1 MLYLLRIIPETDT
14 IYKIIHKKRGRILF
28 MAILTRLKR
37 IFGSQDMTQGNP
49 MSCILKFSIPL
60 LIGNLAQ
67 QLYNTVDAFVIG
79 NSAWGDKGLAAVGL
93 AGPIVNLLLV
103 LFMGISTGASILS
116 AQYFGAKDRPTL
128 NRCVGASLFL
138 IVVSGLIMMA
148 AGYFLSPVL
157 INMTTPPS
165 PEVGQGAT
173 DYLQIFFLGI
183 IGSGMYNIISGILRG
198 LGDSMMPLLF
208 LIVACVLNI
217 FLDLAFVNS
226 MGVAGVALATILAQG
241 VSAVLCL
248 WRLCRIRHICDV
260 ELKNVIH
267 PDKPLMLRIGA
278 LGLPSGITQAIF
290 SMSAIIVQSLT
301 NTLGDAMV
309 AANTAVMRVDGFAMM
324 PNFTFG
330 TAATTYIGQ
339 NVGANRGDRLKP
351 GIKAMLKLGLISST
365 VLVACILLFG
375 HQLIGMFTETE
386 LTMQLGVQG
395 LNTLALGYICFS
407 VSQVLQGSMRG
418 AGETAVPMYISILTT
433 VVLRMPLAYLLA
445 FLTRNAQWPN
455 GQPAALFFS
464 LLISWVVA
472 MVLSIIAYRMKW
484 WRKKLPGTLGNEL

>member
-1 MLYLLRIIPETDT
+1 MSFTKKLRA
-14 IYKIIHKKRGRILF
+14 LF
-28 MAILTRLKR
+28 GA
-37 IFGSQDMTQGNP
+37 QDMTVGSP
-49 MSCILKFSIPL
+49 MSCLLKFSIPL

-67 QLYNTVDAFVIG
+67 QLYNTVDAIVIG
-79 NSAWGDKGLAAVGL
+79 QSSWGDQGLAAVGL

-128 NRCVGASLFL
+128 NRCIGASLFL
-138 IVVSGLIMMA
+138 IVVSGLIMMV
-148 AGYFLSPVL
+148 AGYFLSPML
-157 INMTTPPS
+157 IGMTTPPS

-208 LIVACVLNI
+208 LVVACVLNI
-217 FLDLAFVNS
+217 FLDLAFVNQ
-226 MGVAGVALATILAQG
+226 MGVAGVALATIIAQG

-248 WRLCRIRHICDV
+248 WRLCHIRHICDV
-260 ELKNVIH
+260 KKEHIIH
-267 PDKPLMLRIGA
+267 PDKQLMLKIGA

-309 AANTAVMRVDGFAMM
+309 AANTAIMRVDGFAMM

-339 NVGANRGDRLKP
+339 NVGAGRGDRLKP
-351 GIKAMLKLGLISST
+351 GVKAMLMLGLISST
-365 VLVACILLFG
+365 VMVGSILLFG
-375 HQLIGMFTETE
+375 HNIIGWFTQTE

-395 LNTLALGYICFS
+395 LQTLAFGYICFS
-407 VSQVLQGSMRG
+407 VTQVLQGTMRG
-418 AGETAVPMYISILTT
+418 AGETKLPMYISIIGT
-433 VVLRMPLAYLLA
+433 VVLRMPLAYLMA
-445 FLTRNAQWPN
+445 YLTRSEQWPN
-455 GQPAALFFS
+455 GQPIALFGS
-464 LLISWVVA
+464 LLIAWVVS
-472 MVLSIIAYRMKW
+472 MLMTIVFYRMNF
-484 WRKKLPGTLGNEL
+484 WRRKLGALGDDL

>member
-1 MLYLLRIIPETDT
+1 MTLVQKLRS
-14 IYKIIHKKRGRILF
+14 LF
-28 MAILTRLKR
+28 GA
-37 IFGSQDMTQGNP
+37 QDMTVGSP
-49 MSCILKFSIPL
+49 MSCLLKFSIPL

-67 QLYNTVDAFVIG
+67 QMYNTVDAIVIG
-79 NSAWGDKGLAAVGL
+79 NSAWGDQGLAAVGL

-157 INMTTPPS
+157 IGMTTPPS

-208 LIVACVLNI
+208 LVIACVLNI
-217 FLDLAFVNS
+217 FLDLAFVDS
-226 MGVAGVALATILAQG
+226 MGVAGVALATIIAQG

-248 WRLCRIRHICDV
+248 WRLCHIRHICDV
-260 ELKNVIH
+260 KMEHVIH
-267 PDKPLMLRIGA
+267 PDKHLMLKIGA

-290 SMSAIIVQSLT
+290 STSAIIVQKLT
-301 NTLGDAMV
+301 NTLGPAMI
-309 AANTAVMRVDGFAMM
+309 AANTAIMRVDGFAMM

-339 NVGANRGDRLKP
+339 NVGAGRGDRLKP
-351 GIKAMLKLGLISST
+351 GVKAMLTLGLISST
-365 VLVACILLFG
+365 VLVGAILLFG
-375 HQLIGMFTETE
+375 YNIIGWFTKTE

-395 LNTLALGYICFS
+395 LQTLAFGYICFS
-407 VSQVLQGSMRG
+407 VTQVLQGTMRG
-418 AGETAVPMYISILTT
+418 AGETQVPMYLSIITT
-433 VVLRMPLAYLLA
+433 VILRMPLAYLLA
-445 FLTRNAQWPN
+445 YLTRTAEWPN
-455 GQPAALFFS
+455 GQPIALFGS
-464 LLISWVVA
+464 LLISWVMG
-472 MVLSIIAYRMKW
+472 MVLSIIAYRMKF
-484 WRKKLPGTLGNEL
+484 WRRKLGSLGDDL

>member
-1 MLYLLRIIPETDT
+1 MTLTQKLRS
-14 IYKIIHKKRGRILF
+14 LF
-28 MAILTRLKR
+28 GA
-37 IFGSQDMTQGNP
+37 QDMTVGSP
-49 MSCILKFSIPL
+49 MSCLLKFSVPL
-60 LIGNLAQ
+60 LIGNIAQ
-67 QLYNTVDAFVIG
+67 QLYNTVDAIVIG
-79 NSAWGDKGLAAVGL
+79 NSSWGDQGLAAVGL

-138 IVVSGLIMMA
+138 IVASGLIMMA
-148 AGYFLSPVL
+148 AGYFLSPIL
-157 INMTTPPS
+157 INLTTPPS

-208 LIVACVLNI
+208 LVIACVLNI

-226 MGVAGVALATILAQG
+226 MGVAGVALATIIAQG
-241 VSAVLCL
+241 VSALLCL
-248 WRLCRIRHICDV
+248 WRICHIRHICDV
-260 ELKNVIH
+260 ELKHVIH
-267 PDKPLMLRIGA
+267 PDKLLMLKIGA
-278 LGLPSGITQAIF
+278 LGLPAGITQAIF

-309 AANTAVMRVDGFAMM
+309 AANTAIMRVDGFAMM

-339 NVGANRGDRLKP
+339 NVGAGRGDRLKP
-351 GIKAMLKLGLISST
+351 GLKAMLMLGLISST
-365 VLVACILLFG
+365 VMVAGILLFG

-395 LNTLALGYICFS
+395 LNTLAVGYICFS
-407 VSQVLQGSMRG
+407 VSQVLQGTMRG
-418 AGETAVPMYISILTT
+418 AGETQVPMYISIIAT
-433 VVLRMPLAYLLA
+433 VIIRMPLAYLMA
-445 FLTRNAQWPN
+445 YLTRCEQWPN
-455 GQPAALFFS
+455 GQPVALFGS
-464 LLISWVVA
+464 LAISWVLA
-472 MVLSIIAYRMKW
+472 MLLTIISYRMKF
-484 WRKKLPGTLGNEL
+484 WRRKLGELGNNL

>member
-1 MLYLLRIIPETDT
+1 MSLTKKLRS
-14 IYKIIHKKRGRILF
+14 LF
-28 MAILTRLKR
+28 GA
-37 IFGSQDMTQGNP
+37 QDMTVGSP
-49 MSCILKFSIPL
+49 MSCLLKFSIPL

-67 QLYNTVDAFVIG
+67 QLYNTVDAIVIG
-79 NSAWGDKGLAAVGL
+79 QSSWGDQGLAAVGL

-128 NRCVGASLFL
+128 NRCIGASLFL
-138 IVVSGLIMMA
+138 IVVSGLIMMV
-148 AGYFLSPVL
+148 AGYFLSPML
-157 INMTTPPS
+157 IGMTTPPS

-208 LIVACVLNI
+208 LVVACVLNI
-217 FLDLAFVNS
+217 FLDLAFVNQ
-226 MGVAGVALATILAQG
+226 MGVAGVALATIIAQG

-248 WRLCRIRHICDV
+248 WRLCHIRHICDV
-260 ELKNVIH
+260 KKEHIIH
-267 PDKPLMLRIGA
+267 PDKQLMLKIGA

-309 AANTAVMRVDGFAMM
+309 AANTAIMRVDGFAMM

-339 NVGANRGDRLKP
+339 NVGAGRGDRLKP
-351 GIKAMLKLGLISST
+351 GVKAMLMLGLISST
-365 VLVACILLFG
+365 VMVGSILLFG
-375 HQLIGMFTETE
+375 HSIIGWFTQTE

-395 LNTLALGYICFS
+395 LQTLALGYICFS
-407 VSQVLQGSMRG
+407 VTQVLQGTMRG
-418 AGETAVPMYISILTT
+418 AGETKLPMYISIIGT
-433 VVLRMPLAYLLA
+433 VVLRMPLAYLMA
-445 FLTRNAQWPN
+445 YLTRSEQWPN
-455 GQPAALFFS
+455 GQPIALFGS
-464 LLISWVVA
+464 LLIAWVVS
-472 MVLSIIAYRMKW
+472 MLMTIVSYRMKF
-484 WRKKLPGTLGNEL
+484 WRRKLGSLGDDL

>member
-1 MLYLLRIIPETDT
+1 MSLTKKLRA
-14 IYKIIHKKRGRILF
+14 LF
-28 MAILTRLKR
+28 GA
-37 IFGSQDMTQGNP
+37 QDMTVGSP
-49 MSCILKFSIPL
+49 MSCLLKFSIPL

-67 QLYNTVDAFVIG
+67 QLYNTVDAIVIG
-79 NSAWGDKGLAAVGL
+79 QSSWGDQGLAAVGL

-128 NRCVGASLFL
+128 NRCIGASLFL
-138 IVVSGLIMMA
+138 IVVSGLIMMV
-148 AGYFLSPVL
+148 AGYFLSPML
-157 INMTTPPS
+157 IGMTTPPS

-208 LIVACVLNI
+208 LVVACVLNI
-217 FLDLAFVNS
+217 FLDLAFVNQ
-226 MGVAGVALATILAQG
+226 MGVAGVALATIIAQG

-248 WRLCRIRHICDV
+248 WRLCHIRHICDV
-260 ELKNVIH
+260 KKEHIIH
-267 PDKPLMLRIGA
+267 PDKQLMLKIGA

-309 AANTAVMRVDGFAMM
+309 AANTAIMRVDGFAMM

-339 NVGANRGDRLKP
+339 NVGAGRGDRLKP
-351 GIKAMLKLGLISST
+351 GVKAMLMLGLISST
-365 VLVACILLFG
+365 VMVGSILLFG
-375 HQLIGMFTETE
+375 HNIIGWFTQTE

-395 LNTLALGYICFS
+395 LQTLAFGYICFS
-407 VSQVLQGSMRG
+407 VTQVLQGTMRG
-418 AGETAVPMYISILTT
+418 AGETKLPMYISIIGT
-433 VVLRMPLAYLLA
+433 VVLRMPLAYLMA
-445 FLTRNAQWPN
+445 YLTRSEQWPN
-455 GQPAALFFS
+455 GQPIALFGS
-464 LLISWVVA
+464 LLIAWVVS
-472 MVLSIIAYRMKW
+472 MLMTIVFYRMNF
-484 WRKKLPGTLGNEL
+484 WRRKLGALGDDL

>member
-1 MLYLLRIIPETDT
+1 MTLTQKLRS
-14 IYKIIHKKRGRILF
+14 LF
-28 MAILTRLKR
+28 GA
-37 IFGSQDMTQGNP
+37 QDMTVGSP
-49 MSCILKFSIPL
+49 MSCLLKFSIPL

-67 QLYNTVDAFVIG
+67 QMYNTVDAIVIG
-79 NSAWGDKGLAAVGL
+79 KSAWGDQGLAAVGL

-128 NRCVGASLFL
+128 NKTIGAALFL
-138 IVVSGLIMMA
+138 IVVSGVIMMA

-157 INMTTPPS
+157 IGLTTPPS
-165 PEVGQGAT
+165 PEVGAGAT

-198 LGDSMMPLLF
+198 LGDSVYPLLF
-208 LIVACVLNI
+208 LLVACILNI
-217 FLDLAFVNS
+217 FLDLTFVNQ
-226 MGVAGVALATILAQG
+226 MGVAGVALATIIAQG

-248 WRLCRIRHICDV
+248 WRLCHIRHICDV
-260 ELKNVIH
+260 KMKHILH
-267 PDKPLMLRIGA
+267 PDKPLMIKIGA

-330 TAATTYIGQ
+330 TAATTYFGQ
-339 NVGANRGDRLKP
+339 NVGAGKGERLKP

-365 VLVACILLFG
+365 VMVAGILLFG

-395 LNTLALGYICFS
+395 LNTLAFGYICFS

-445 FLTRNAQWPN
+445 FLTRTPEWPN
-455 GQPAALFFS
+455 GQPAALFVS
-464 LLISWVVA
+464 LLVSWIVG
-472 MVLSIIAYRMKW
+472 MLLSIISYRMKW

>member
-1 MLYLLRIIPETDT
+1 MSLTQKLRS
-14 IYKIIHKKRGRILF
+14 LF
-28 MAILTRLKR
+28 GA
-37 IFGSQDMTQGNP
+37 QDMTVGSP
-49 MSCILKFSIPL
+49 MSCLLKFSIPL

-67 QLYNTVDAFVIG
+67 QLYNTVDAIVIG
-79 NSAWGDKGLAAVGL
+79 NSAWGDQGLAAVGL

-128 NRCVGASLFL
+128 NKCIGASLFL

-148 AGYFLSPVL
+148 AGYFLSPML
-157 INMTTPPS
+157 IGLTTPPS

-208 LIVACVLNI
+208 LVIACVLNI

-226 MGVAGVALATILAQG
+226 MGVAGVALATIIAQG

-248 WRLCRIRHICDV
+248 WRLCHIRHICDV
-260 ELKNVIH
+260 KVEHIIH
-267 PDKPLMLRIGA
+267 PDKPLMLKIGA

-309 AANTAVMRVDGFAMM
+309 AANTAIMRVDGFAMM

-339 NVGANRGDRLKP
+339 NVGAGRGDRLKP
-351 GIKAMLKLGLISST
+351 GLKAMLLLGLISST
-365 VLVACILLFG
+365 VLVAAILLFG
-375 HQLIGMFTETE
+375 PNIIGWFTETE
-386 LTMQLGVQG
+386 LTIQLGVQG
-395 LNTLALGYICFS
+395 LQTLAFGYICFS
-407 VSQVLQGSMRG
+407 VTQVLQGSMRG
-418 AGETAVPMYISILTT
+418 AGETKLPMYISIIGT
-433 VVLRMPLAYLLA
+433 VILRMPLAYLMA
-445 FLTRNAQWPN
+445 ALTKNETWPN
-455 GQPAALFFS
+455 GQPIALFGS
-464 LLISWVVA
+464 LLISWVVS
-472 MVLSIIAYRMKW
+472 MMMTVVSYRMKF
-484 WRKKLPGTLGNEL
+484 WRKKLGTLGDEI

>member
-1 MLYLLRIIPETDT
+1 MTLTQKLRS
-14 IYKIIHKKRGRILF
+14 LF
-28 MAILTRLKR
+28 GA
-37 IFGSQDMTQGNP
+37 QDMTIGSP
-49 MSCILKFSIPL
+49 LSCLLKFSIPL

-67 QLYNTVDAFVIG
+67 QMYNTVDAIVIG
-79 NSAWGDKGLAAVGL
+79 KSAWGDQGLAAVGL

-128 NRCVGASLFL
+128 NKTIGAALFL
-138 IVVSGLIMMA
+138 IVVSGVIMMA

-157 INMTTPPS
+157 IGLTTPPS
-165 PEVGQGAT
+165 PEVGAGAT

-198 LGDSMMPLLF
+198 LGDSVYPLLF
-208 LIVACVLNI
+208 LVVACVLNI
-217 FLDLAFVNS
+217 FLDLAFVNQ
-226 MGVAGVALATILAQG
+226 MGVAGVALATIIAQG

-248 WRLCRIRHICDV
+248 WRLCNIRHICDV
-260 ELKNVIH
+260 KMKHILH
-267 PDKPLMLRIGA
+267 PDKPLMIKIGA

-330 TAATTYIGQ
+330 TAATTYFGQ
-339 NVGANRGDRLKP
+339 NVGAGKGERLKP

-365 VLVACILLFG
+365 VMVAGILLFG

-395 LNTLALGYICFS
+395 LNTLAVGYICFS

-418 AGETAVPMYISILTT
+418 AGETQVPMYISILTT

-445 FLTRNAQWPN
+445 YTTRTPEWPN
-455 GQPAALFFS
+455 GQPAALFTS
-464 LLISWVVA
+464 LLVSWVVA
-472 MVLSIIAYRMKW
+472 MLLSILAYRMKW
-484 WRKKLPGTLGNEL
+484 WRKKLPNDLGNQL

>member
-1 MLYLLRIIPETDT
+1 MSLTKKLRA
-14 IYKIIHKKRGRILF
+14 LF
-28 MAILTRLKR
+28 GA
-37 IFGSQDMTQGNP
+37 QDMTVGSP
-49 MSCILKFSIPL
+49 MSCLLKFSIPL

-67 QLYNTVDAFVIG
+67 QLYNTVDAIVIG
-79 NSAWGDKGLAAVGL
+79 QSSWGDQGLAAVGL

-128 NRCVGASLFL
+128 NRCIGASLFL
-138 IVVSGLIMMA
+138 IVVSGLIMMV
-148 AGYFLSPVL
+148 AGYFLSPML
-157 INMTTPPS
+157 IGMTTPPS

-208 LIVACVLNI
+208 LVVACVLNI
-217 FLDLAFVNS
+217 FLDLAFVNQ
-226 MGVAGVALATILAQG
+226 MGVAGVALATIIAQG

-248 WRLCRIRHICDV
+248 WRLCHIRHICDV
-260 ELKNVIH
+260 KKEHIIH
-267 PDKPLMLRIGA
+267 PDKQLMLKIGA

-309 AANTAVMRVDGFAMM
+309 AANTAIMRVDGFAMM

-339 NVGANRGDRLKP
+339 NVGAGRGDRLKP
-351 GIKAMLKLGLISST
+351 GVKAMLMLGLISST
-365 VLVACILLFG
+365 VMVGSILLFG
-375 HQLIGMFTETE
+375 HNIIGWFTQTE

-395 LNTLALGYICFS
+395 LQTLAFGYICFS
-407 VSQVLQGSMRG
+407 VTQVLQGTMRG
-418 AGETAVPMYISILTT
+418 AGETKLPMYISIIGT
-433 VVLRMPLAYLLA
+433 VVLRMPLAYLMA
-445 FLTRNAQWPN
+445 YLTRSEQWPN
-455 GQPAALFFS
+455 GQPIALFGS
-464 LLISWVVA
+464 LLIAWVVS
-472 MVLSIIAYRMKW
+472 MLMTIVSYRMNF
-484 WRKKLPGTLGNEL
+484 WRRKLGALGDDL

>member
-1 MLYLLRIIPETDT
+1 MTLTQKLRS
-14 IYKIIHKKRGRILF
+14 LF
-28 MAILTRLKR
+28 GA
-37 IFGSQDMTQGNP
+37 QDMTVGSP
-49 MSCILKFSIPL
+49 MSCLLKFSVPL
-60 LIGNLAQ
+60 LIGNIAQ
-67 QLYNTVDAFVIG
+67 QLYNTVDAIVIG
-79 NSAWGDKGLAAVGL
+79 NSSWGDQGLAAVGL

-138 IVVSGLIMMA
+138 IVASGLIMMA
-148 AGYFLSPVL
+148 AGYFLSPIL

-208 LIVACVLNI
+208 LVIACVLNI

-226 MGVAGVALATILAQG
+226 MGVAGVALATIIAQG
-241 VSAVLCL
+241 VSALLCL
-248 WRLCRIRHICDV
+248 WRICHIRHICDV
-260 ELKNVIH
+260 ELKHVIH
-267 PDKPLMLRIGA
+267 PDKLLMLKIGA
-278 LGLPSGITQAIF
+278 LGLPAGITQAIF

-309 AANTAVMRVDGFAMM
+309 AANTAIMRVDGFAMM

-339 NVGANRGDRLKP
+339 NVGAGRGDRLKP
-351 GIKAMLKLGLISST
+351 GLKAMLMLGLISST
-365 VLVACILLFG
+365 VMVAGILLFG

-395 LNTLALGYICFS
+395 LNTLAVGYICFS
-407 VSQVLQGSMRG
+407 VSQVLQGTMRG
-418 AGETAVPMYISILTT
+418 AGETQVPMYISIIAT
-433 VVLRMPLAYLLA
+433 VIIRMPLAYLMA
-445 FLTRNAQWPN
+445 YLTRCEQWPN
-455 GQPAALFFS
+455 GQPVALFGS
-464 LLISWVVA
+464 LMISWVLA
-472 MVLSIIAYRMKW
+472 MLLTIISYRMNF
-484 WRKKLPGTLGNEL
+484 WRRKLGELGNNL

>member
-1 MLYLLRIIPETDT
+1 MSLTQKLRS
-14 IYKIIHKKRGRILF
+14 LF
-28 MAILTRLKR
+28 GA
-37 IFGSQDMTQGNP
+37 QDMTVGSP
-49 MSCILKFSIPL
+49 MSCLLKFSIPL

-67 QLYNTVDAFVIG
+67 QLYNTVDAIVIG
-79 NSAWGDKGLAAVGL
+79 NSAWGDQGLAAVGL

-128 NRCVGASLFL
+128 NKCIGASLFL

-148 AGYFLSPVL
+148 AGYFLSPML
-157 INMTTPPS
+157 IGLTTPPS

-208 LIVACVLNI
+208 LVIACVLNI

-226 MGVAGVALATILAQG
+226 MGVAGVALATIIAQG

-248 WRLCRIRHICDV
+248 WRLCHIRHICDV
-260 ELKNVIH
+260 KVEHIIH
-267 PDKPLMLRIGA
+267 PDKPLMLKIGA

-309 AANTAVMRVDGFAMM
+309 AANTAIMRVDGFAMM

-339 NVGANRGDRLKP
+339 NVGAGRGDRLKP
-351 GIKAMLKLGLISST
+351 GLKAMLLLGLISST
-365 VLVACILLFG
+365 VLVAAILLFG
-375 HQLIGMFTETE
+375 HHIIGWFTETE
-386 LTMQLGVQG
+386 LTIQLGVQG
-395 LNTLALGYICFS
+395 LQTLAFGYICFS
-407 VSQVLQGSMRG
+407 VTQVLQGSMRG
-418 AGETAVPMYISILTT
+418 AGETKLPMYISIIGT
-433 VVLRMPLAYLLA
+433 VILRMPLAYLMA
-445 FLTRNAQWPN
+445 ALTKNETWPN
-455 GQPAALFFS
+455 GQPIALFGS
-464 LLISWVVA
+464 LLISWVVS
-472 MVLSIIAYRMKW
+472 MMMTVVSYRMKF
-484 WRKKLPGTLGNEL
+484 WRKKLGTLGDEI

>member
-1 MLYLLRIIPETDT
+1 MTLTQKLRS
-14 IYKIIHKKRGRILF
+14 LF
-28 MAILTRLKR
+28 GA
-37 IFGSQDMTQGNP
+37 QDMTVGSP
-49 MSCILKFSIPL
+49 MSCLLKFSIPL

-67 QLYNTVDAFVIG
+67 QLYNTVDAMVIG
-79 NSAWGDKGLAAVGL
+79 NSAWGDQGLAAVGL

-128 NRCVGASLFL
+128 NKTVGASLFL
-138 IVVSGLIMMA
+138 IVVSGVIMMI
-148 AGYFLSPVL
+148 AGYFLSPIL

-226 MGVAGVALATILAQG
+226 MGVAGVALATIIAQG
-241 VSAVLCL
+241 ISAVLCL
-248 WRLCRIRHICDV
+248 WRLCHIRHICDV
-260 ELKNVIH
+260 KIKHILH
-267 PDKPLMLRIGA
+267 PDKPLMLKIGA

-339 NVGANRGDRLKP
+339 NIGAGKGERLKP
-351 GIKAMLKLGLISST
+351 GVKAMLKLGLISST
-365 VLVACILLFG
+365 VMVAGILLFG

-395 LNTLALGYICFS
+395 LNTLAVGYICFS
-407 VSQVLQGSMRG
+407 VSQVLQGTMRG
-418 AGETAVPMYISILTT
+418 AGETKVPMYISIITT
-433 VVLRMPLAYLLA
+433 VILRMPLAYLLA
-445 FLTRNAQWPN
+445 YMTRTPEWPN
-455 GQPAALFFS
+455 GQPAALFVS

-472 MVLSIIAYRMKW
+472 MLLSILTYRMKW
-484 WRKKLPGTLGNEL
+484 WRRKLGSLGEEL

>member
-1 MLYLLRIIPETDT
+1 MT
-14 IYKIIHKKRGRILF
+14 
-28 MAILTRLKR
+28 MMNRLKDF
-37 IFGSQDMTQGNP
+37 FGVQDMTVGKP
-49 MSCILKFSIPL
+49 MTGLLKFSIPL

-67 QLYNTVDAFVIG
+67 QLYNTVDAIVIG
-79 NSAWGDKGLAAVGL
+79 NSPWGDQGLAAVGL

-128 NRCVGASLFL
+128 NRCIGASLFL
-138 IVVSGLIMMA
+138 IVVSGLIMTV
-148 AGYFLSPVL
+148 AGYFLSPML
-157 INMTTPPS
+157 IDLTAPPS
-165 PEVGQGAT
+165 PEVRSGAI

-208 LIVACVLNI
+208 LVVACVLNI

-241 VSAVLCL
+241 ISAILCL
-248 WRLCRIRHICDV
+248 WRLCHIRHICDV
-260 ELKNVIH
+260 KVKHIIH
-267 PDKPLMLRIGA
+267 PDKPLMARIGM

-301 NTLGDAMV
+301 NSLGEAMV

-339 NVGANRGDRLKP
+339 NVGAGRGDRLKP
-351 GIKAMLKLGLISST
+351 GIKAMLKLSLISSS
-365 VLVACILLFG
+365 VLVAGILLFG

-395 LNTLALGYICFS
+395 LNTLAFGYICFS

-445 FLTRNAQWPN
+445 FLTRTPEWPN
-455 GQPAALFFS
+455 GQPAALFVS
-464 LLISWVVA
+464 LLVSWIVG
-472 MVLSIIAYRMKW
+472 MLLSIISYRMKW